1 MKILVTVKEVTDLA
15 ADFQIADAEIDETYL
30 EYELNEWD
38 AYAIETGVQL
48 VEAGIADEVIVA
60 TIGPERAEESVRMA
74 LAKGADRAI
83 RVWDDALAEQDLLDV
98 ATKAEIFA
106 SVVEA
111 EEPEVVLTGVQA
123 NDDGFGATGV
133 ALAERL
139 DYGWAAVVNALELDA
154 DEGGAHVRR
163 ELEGGL
169 EELSDVTLPA
179 VFTIQTGINQPRYAS
194 LRGIREAE
202 AKEIE
207 RKTLSDLGIT
217 KADAASALQ
226 ITDLF
231 EPVAE
236 REVAY
241 FDGDP
246 DEQVEQ
252 VADVLAD
259 SGVVGE

>member
-1 MKILVTVKEVTDLA
+1 MKILVTVKEVADPA
-15 ADFQIADAEIDETYL
+15 ADFQIADSKIDETYL

-38 AYAIETGVQL
+38 DYAIETGVQL

-60 TIGPERAEESVRMA
+60 TIGPKRTEESVRMA

-106 SVVEA
+106 SIVEA
-111 EEPEVVLTGVQA
+111 EEPEIVLTGVQA

-133 ALAERL
+133 ALAERI
-139 DYGWAAVVNALELDA
+139 DYGWAAVVTALELDA
-154 DEGGAHVRR
+154 EEGVAHVRR

-169 EELSDVTLPA
+169 EELSDVTVPA
-179 VFTIQTGINQPRYAS
+179 VFTIQTGITEPRYAS

-202 AKEIE
+202 ASEIE
-207 RKTLSDLGIT
+207 RKTLADLGVA
-217 KADAASALQ
+217 KADVVSALQ
-226 ITDLF
+226 VVDVF

-236 REVAY
+236 REVTY
-241 FDGDP
+241 VDGDP
-246 DEQVEQ
+246 DEQAEE
-252 VADVLAD
+252 VATVLSD
-259 SGVVGE
+259 RGVVNE

>member
-154 DEGGAHVRR
+154 DEGVAHVRR